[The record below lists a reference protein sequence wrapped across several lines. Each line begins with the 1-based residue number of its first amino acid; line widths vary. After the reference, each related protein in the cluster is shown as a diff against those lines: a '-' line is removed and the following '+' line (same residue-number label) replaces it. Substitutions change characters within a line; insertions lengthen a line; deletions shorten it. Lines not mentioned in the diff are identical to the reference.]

1 MAYQGMAARYLE
13 NDVLS
18 RSPEWLVPLIY
29 EHLLQNLRRAAK
41 QIEARDT
48 SGRAASLGKA
58 STLLFELMGTLDA
71 ERGGPIADQLS
82 ALYGFL
88 TTELIDI
95 GRRNDARRLERVIGI
110 VSELHEAFRQAA
122 EQVAPRGGTARAVAV

>member
-1 MAYQGMAARYLE
+1 MAYQGMASRYLE

-41 QIEARDT
+41 QIEAGDT
-48 SGRAASLGKA
+48 AGRAASLSKA
-58 STLLFELMGTLDA
+58 SGLLFELIGTLDA
-71 ERGGPIADQLS
+71 ERGGQIATQLS

-88 TTELIDI
+88 TSELIDI
-95 GRRNDARRLERVIGI
+95 GRRNDARRLVRVIGI
-110 VSELHEAFRQAA
+110 VSELHDAFRQAA
-122 EQVAPRGGTARAVAV
+122 EQVAPRGGAARALAV